1 LPEKLLKMEEAINK
15 RYTQLAESS
24 CCLSCGGALDKSGI
38 TEGEVCI
45 DLGSGRGNDVIR
57 MAEIVGPDG
66 FVYGI
71 DSTPGMIS
79 KGKKTAEKLGVENVE
94 FILSG
99 LEEIPLDSSIADLII
114 SNCVLNHVSRKDLV
128 WQEIYR
134 LLKPG
139 GRFTI
144 SDIYAEEAVPSE
156 YSSDPEAVAECWA
169 GAVTY
174 DEYMNSIAR
183 AGFSS
188 MDVIEKSQPY
198 EKGKIKVCSFT
209 VRGIKLIKQESI

>member
-1 LPEKLLKMEEAINK
+1 MEEAINK

-45 DLGSGRGNDVIR
+45 DLGSGRGNDVVR
-57 MAEIVGPDG
+57 MAEIVGPNG

-79 KGKKTAEKLGVENVE
+79 KGRKTAEKLGVENVE

-99 LEEIPLDSSIADLII
+99 LEEIPLESSIADLII
-114 SNCVLNHVSRKDLV
+114 SNCVLNHVSNKDLV
-128 WQEIYR
+128 WQEINR

-144 SDIYAEEAVPSE
+144 SDIYALEPVPSE

-169 GAVTY
+169 GSVTW
-174 DEYMNSIAR
+174 DEYMDNIAR
-183 AGFSS
+183 AGFRSI
-188 MDVIEKSQPY
+188 DVIEKSQPY

-209 VRGIKLIKQESI
+209 VSGIKTGKKT

>member
-1 LPEKLLKMEEAINK
+1 MEEAINK

-38 TEGEVCI
+38 SKGEICI
-45 DLGSGRGNDVIR
+45 DLGSGRGNDVVR

-66 FVYGI
+66 FAYGI

-94 FILSG
+94 FIHSG
-99 LEEIPLDSSIADLII
+99 LEEIPLESSIADLII
-114 SNCVLNHVSRKDLV
+114 SNCVLNHVTRKDLV

-144 SDIYAEEAVPSE
+144 SDIYASEPVPAE

-174 DEYMNSIAR
+174 DEYMDGIAR

-188 MDVIEKSQPY
+188 VDVIEKSQPY
-198 EKGKIKVCSFT
+198 EKGRIKVCSFT
-209 VRGIKLIKQESI
+209 VKGIKLIP